1 MDRDAAPVI
10 RAPTWEQLMKTAIRR
25 RWQLPDAERRDLA
38 ASLAAE
44 LGTSVAFAAV
54 LVSHG
59 VSTVTEAQAF
69 LHPSR
74 DMLADPSLLPDIE
87 PAVDRLNAAVAHGD
101 RVFVCGDY
109 DVDGITSIVLVK
121 RCLEAAG
128 LDVDFYIPNRLTEGY
143 GLSDVGVHAARD
155 HGAGLI
161 VTVDSGITGHE
172 EIALAASLG
181 IDVIVTDHHEPQE
194 TLPTEALAVVDPK
207 RRDSTYPFKH
217 LAGVGVAH
225 KVMSA
230 LAREHRAVAYAV
242 DETLDLVAVGTVA
255 DIVPLIG
262 ENRVLTSLGLDRL
275 RSTENPGLQA
285 LMDVAGVESVTA
297 RAAHIGFALG
307 PRLNAAGRLGD
318 ASIGVELLTTESPA
332 KAAEIAKTLDA
343 ENRKRRELEC
353 RVLDDAVGILEE
365 TKLHESRRSIVL
377 WSEAWHPGVIGIVA
391 SRLAKQYNRPTILFS
406 IADGFCKGSGRSVP
420 GFDLHAALVRC
431 REHLESFGGHRHAAG
446 VSLSADGLEAFST
459 CLEAAVS
466 ETLTEEDLIP
476 VIEIDAVVPLEE
488 CSFDLVNEMKT
499 MRPFGAGN
507 PEPVFGTRSLKVI
520 SAKNVG
526 KGHLKLTVAQGRRTM
541 DAIGFGM
548 GDALEDVRASG
559 GMVALAY
566 VLEENTWRGV
576 TNLQLRLKDV
586 QPEVY

>member
-1 MDRDAAPVI
+1 
-10 RAPTWEQLMKTAIRR
+10 MKTALRR
-25 RWQLPDAERRDLA
+25 RWQLPDPGSCDLA
-38 ASLAAE
+38 SQLASE
-44 LGTSVAFAAV
+44 LGTSPAFAAV

-59 VSTVTEAQAF
+59 VSTVAEARAF
-69 LHPSR
+69 LRPSR
-74 DMLADPSLLPDIE
+74 SMLADPSLLPDIE
-87 PAVDRLNAAVAHGD
+87 PAIDRIRRAV
-101 RVFVCGDY
+101 RRNEKVFVCGDY

-121 RCLEAAG
+121 RCLESAG
-128 LDVDFYIPNRLTEGY
+128 LDVAFYIPNRLTEGY
-143 GLSDVGVHAARD
+143 GLSEIGVHAARD
-155 HGAGLI
+155 HGATLI
-161 VTVDSGITGHE
+161 VTVDSGITGHH
-172 EIALAASLG
+172 EIALAKELG
-181 IDVIVTDHHEPQE
+181 IDCVVTDHHEPQE
-194 TLPTEALAVVDPK
+194 TLPPAVAVVDPK
-207 RRDSTYPFKH
+207 RRDSEYPFKH

-230 LAREHRAVAYAV
+230 LARDHRDVAYTV

-275 RSTENPGLQA
+275 RSTENPGLRA

-318 ASIGVELLTTESPA
+318 ASIGVELLTTDSEE
-332 KAAEIAKTLDA
+332 KAAEIARTLDA

-353 RVLDDAVGILEE
+353 SVLEDAVRMIEE
-365 TKLHESRRSIVL
+365 PRLHDSRRSIVL
-377 WSEAWHPGVIGIVA
+377 WSEEWHPGVIGIVA

-406 IADGFCKGSGRSVP
+406 VADGFCKGSGRSVP
-420 GFDLHAALVRC
+420 GFDLHAALVTC
-431 REHLESFGGHRHAAG
+431 RSHLESFGGHRHAAG
-446 VSLSADGLEAFST
+446 VSLSAERLEEFSA
-459 CLEAAVS
+459 CLENAVS
-466 ETLTEEDLIP
+466 TTLSEEDLVP
-476 VIEIDAVVPLEE
+476 VIEIDAMISLSDCTFE
-488 CSFDLVNEMKT
+488 LVNEMKT

-507 PEPVFGTRSLKVI
+507 PEPVFGTRGLKVI
-520 SAKNVG
+520 SARHVG
-526 KGHLKLTVAQGRRTM
+526 KGHLKLTVAQGGRTM

-548 GDALEDVRASG
+548 GEALDDVRASG

-586 QPEVY
+586 QPEGY

>member
-1 MDRDAAPVI
+1 
-10 RAPTWEQLMKTAIRR
+10 MKTALRR
-25 RWQLPDAERRDLA
+25 RWQLPDAESRG
-38 ASLAAE
+38 LAAE
-44 LGTSVAFAAV
+44 LSSELGTSAAFAAV

-59 VSTVTEAQAF
+59 VSTVAEARAF
-69 LHPSR
+69 LRPSR
-74 DMLADPSLLPDIE
+74 SMLADPSLLPDI
-87 PAVDRLNAAVAHGD
+87 DAAVERIREAVE
-101 RVFVCGDY
+101 RNEKVFVCGDY

-121 RCLEAAG
+121 RCLESAG
-128 LDVDFYIPNRLTEGY
+128 LDVAFYIPNRLTEGY
-143 GLSDVGVHAARD
+143 GLSEVGVHAARD
-155 HGAGLI
+155 YGATLI
-161 VTVDSGITGHE
+161 ITVDSGITGHDQ
-172 EIALAASLG
+172 IAIAKELG

-194 TLPTEALAVVDPK
+194 TLPSAVAVVDPK
-207 RRDSTYPFKH
+207 RRDSEYPFKH

-230 LAREHRAVAYAV
+230 VARDHRDVAYAV

-275 RSTENPGLQA
+275 RNTENPGLRA

-318 ASIGVELLTTESPA
+318 ASIGVELLTTDSSE
-332 KAAEIAKTLDA
+332 KAAQIAKTLDG

-353 RVLDDAVGILEE
+353 GVLDDALRTLEE
-365 TKLHESRRSIVL
+365 SREHDSRRSIVL
-377 WSEAWHPGVIGIVA
+377 WSEEWHPGVIGIVA

-406 IADGFCKGSGRSVP
+406 VADGFSKGSGRSIP

-431 REHLESFGGHRHAAG
+431 RDHLESFGGHRHAAG
-446 VSLSADGLEAFST
+446 VSLCADRLPEFSA
-459 CLEAAVS
+459 CLESAVA
-466 ETLTEEDLIP
+466 ETLTEADLVP
-476 VIEIDAVVPLEE
+476 VIEVDAMVSLAQ
-488 CSFDLVNEMKT
+488 CSFELVNEMKT

-507 PEPVFGTRSLKVI
+507 PEPVFGTRGLKVI
-520 SAKNVG
+520 SARHVG
-526 KGHLKLTVAQGRRTM
+526 KGHLKLTVAQGGRTM

-548 GDALEDVRASG
+548 GDALDDVRASG
-559 GMVALAY
+559 GMVSLAY

-576 TNLQLRLKDV
+576 TNLQLRLKDI
-586 QPEVY
+586 QPEGY